1 VKELWSTVWHTD
13 EQNDKTAER
22 AADLRAGKWRELLRG
37 ILNKLN
43 LATCLLN
50 NV

>member
-1 VKELWSTVWHTD
+1 VWHTD
-13 EQNDKTAER
+13 EQNDKAAER
-22 AADLRAGKWRELLRG
+22 ADDLRAGKWRKLLRG